1 MKKSFLSLFFC
12 FLLIG
17 LFNISNGQTVIS
29 KSSPAIEKE
38 IDAVFLKSIKA
49 AESLDVPKL
58 INDVDDSRHAGFI
71 ANSNFYSEFNELAN
85 ILKSRE
91 PGSVKQTITVQKKKI
106 TVLAENIALVTA
118 SGVTQIEINSGN
130 PFSLNF
136 FWTFVYMKNN
146 NEWKVIQSHQSSK

>member
-1 MKKSFLSLFFC
+1 MKKSLLILLFC

-17 LFNISNGQTVIS
+17 LYNVSNGQTVVF
-29 KSSPAIEKE
+29 KSNPAIEKE

-49 AESLDVPKL
+49 AETFDVPKL

-71 ANSNFYSEFNELAN
+71 ANANFYSEFDELAN
-85 ILKSRE
+85 ILKYRE
-91 PGSVKQTITVQKKKI
+91 PGSIKQTISIQKKKI

-118 SGVTQIEINSGN
+118 SGLTKVEINSGN
-130 PFSLNF
+130 PFDLNF
-136 FWTFVYMKNN
+136 FWTFVYMKIN

>member
-1 MKKSFLSLFFC
+1 M
-12 FLLIG
+12 
-17 LFNISNGQTVIS
+17 
-29 KSSPAIEKE
+29 
-38 IDAVFLKSIKA
+38 KSIKA

-58 INDVDDSRHAGFI
+58 INAVDDSRHAGFI
-71 ANSNFYSEFNELAN
+71 ANDNFYSEFEELAN

-118 SGVTQIEINSGN
+118 SGISQIEINGGN

-136 FWTFVYMKNN
+136 FWTFVYEKIN

>member
-1 MKKSFLSLFFC
+1 MRKSLLSLFFC

-17 LFNISNGQTVIS
+17 LYIISNGQTAIF
-29 KSSPAIEKE
+29 KSNPGIEKE
-38 IDAVFLKSIKA
+38 IDAAFLKSIKA
-49 AESLDVPKL
+49 AETLDVPKL

-71 ANSNFYSEFNELAN
+71 ANANFYSTFDELAN

-91 PGSVKQTITVQKKKI
+91 PGSVKQTITLQKKKI

-118 SGVTQIEINSGN
+118 SGVSQVEFNGGN

-136 FWTFVYMKNN
+136 FWTFVYEKIN
-146 NEWKVIQSHQSSK
+146 NEWKVIQSHQSGK

>member
-1 MKKSFLSLFFC
+1 MKKSILSAFFC

-17 LFNISNGQTVIS
+17 LYNISNGQTVAF
-29 KSSPAIEKE
+29 KSNLGVEKE
-38 IDAVFLKSIKA
+38 IDAAFLKSIKA

-58 INDVDDSRHAGFI
+58 INDVDDSQHAGFI
-71 ANSNFYSEFNELAN
+71 ANANFYSEFDELAN

-118 SGVTQIEINSGN
+118 SGVSQIEINGGN

-136 FWTFVYMKNN
+136 FWTFVYEKIN

>member
-1 MKKSFLSLFFC
+1 MKKSLFSLLFC

-29 KSSPAIEKE
+29 KSNPAVEKE
-38 IDAVFLKSIKA
+38 IDAVFNKSLQA
-49 AESLDVPKL
+49 AESMDVPKL
-58 INDVDDSRHAGFI
+58 VSCVDDTQHAGFI
-71 ANSNFYSEFNELAN
+71 SNGNYYNNFNDIAN

-91 PGSVKQTITVQKKKI
+91 PGSIKQTITVEKKKI

-118 SGVTQIEINSGN
+118 SGLSKIEVNGGN
-130 PFSLNF
+130 PFEVNF
-136 FWTFVYMKNN
+136 FWTFVYEKIN